1 MKSFFLCYDKKVIE
15 INPIHDE
22 NTMYQDTIVLCGS
35 SAYEQKY
42 YLNEDFE
49 GLPQTIKDEL
59 KIMCVLFTED
69 VGGILTLMFEEDGT
83 LMFQTEAE
91 EGDLLYDEIGSV
103 LKVKRLQEEKREL
116 LESLELYFKVF
127 FLDEDAAEL
136 LKEGE

>member
-1 MKSFFLCYDKKVIE
+1 
-15 INPIHDE
+15 
-22 NTMYQDTIVLCGS
+22 
-35 SAYEQKY
+35 
-42 YLNEDFE
+42 
-49 GLPQTIKDEL
+49 
-59 KIMCVLFTED
+59 

-127 FLDEDAAEL
+127 FLNEDAAEL
-136 LKEGE
+136 IKEEK

>member
-1 MKSFFLCYDKKVIE
+1 
-15 INPIHDE
+15 
-22 NTMYQDTIVLCGS
+22 MYQDTIVLCGS

-42 YLNEDFE
+42 YLNEDFQ

-116 LESLELYFKVF
+116 LESLELYSDCV
-127 FLDEDAAEL
+127 L
-136 LKEGE
+136 LVSADNGEVIAGEQNGYSPFSSRANEPKEHI

>member
-1 MKSFFLCYDKKVIE
+1 
-15 INPIHDE
+15 
-22 NTMYQDTIVLCGS
+22 MYQDTVVLCGS

-49 GLPQTIKDEL
+49 ALPKGIKEEL

-69 VGGILTLMFEEDGT
+69 VGGILTLCFEEDGT

-103 LKVKRLQEEKREL
+103 LKVKKLQQDKREL
-116 LESLELYFKVF
+116 LESLELYYKVF
-127 FLDEDAAEL
+127 FLNEEAAGL
-136 LKEGE
+136 LDKEENEAI

>member
-1 MKSFFLCYDKKVIE
+1 
-15 INPIHDE
+15 
-22 NTMYQDTIVLCGS
+22 MYQENVVLCAS

-42 YLNEDFE
+42 YLNEDFQ

-59 KIMCVLFTED
+59 KIMCVLFKED
-69 VGGILTLMFEEDGT
+69 VGDILTLMFEEDGT

-127 FLDEDAAEL
+127 FLDEDAADL
-136 LKEGE
+136 LKDEGK